1 MNSIEEFLLK
11 SMDFKQLKARLVQ
24 LAVSNDNIE
33 LLWLYGS
40 YAKGSAHDNSDI
52 DLAVAFKTWEKDV
65 IERRLRPELLALDWQ
80 NTLNLPEAKLS
91 IVDINVAPIPLAM
104 SVLKN
109 GELWLCKNGYRQ
121 AQELQRI
128 MSRWEIDY
136 LYHYQHQKAMSIG
149 NG

>member
-1 MNSIEEFLLK
+1 MN
-11 SMDFKQLKARLVQ
+11 FKRIKARLVR
-24 LAVSNDNIE
+24 LAKSDDAIE

-40 YAKGSAHDNSDI
+40 YAKKSAHTMSDI

-80 NTLNLPEAKLS
+80 NKLNLPEGKLS
-91 IVDINVAPIPLAM
+91 ILDINAAPIPLAM

-109 GELWLCKNGYRQ
+109 GELLLSKNASRQ
-121 AQELQRI
+121 FQEQQRI
-128 MSRWEIDY
+128 MSKWEIDY
-136 LYHYQHQKAMSIG
+136 LYHYRHQQTI